1 MATMNRT
8 FLIEAI
14 VVNAILI
21 PLLYLITKNYDLRT
35 AYWLSEGF
43 TPTTVRY
50 PLLMIT
56 SAVKGSTRIPGLLS
70 VDWQQVIA
78 LLLVLTDATYAW
90 SAFKSSRGRT
100 VQETSLA

>member
-1 MATMNRT
+1 LNRT

-21 PLLYLITKNYDLRT
+21 PLLVLITKNYDLRT

-43 TPTTVRY
+43 TPTTARY

-78 LLLVLTDATYAW
+78 LILVVTDGTYAW
-90 SAFKSSRGRT
+90 SAYKSSRGRT
-100 VQETSLA
+100 IQETSLA

>member
-1 MATMNRT
+1 MNRA

-14 VVNAILI
+14 IVNAILI
-21 PLLYLITKNYDLRT
+21 PLLLLITKNYDLRT

-78 LLLVLTDATYAW
+78 VILVVTDATYAW
-90 SAFKSSRGRT
+90 SAYKSNRGRT
-100 VQETSLA
+100 V

>member
-1 MATMNRT
+1 MNRT

-21 PLLYLITKNYDLRT
+21 PLLFLITKNYDLRT

-50 PLLMIT
+50 PLLLIT

-70 VDWQQVIA
+70 VDWQQVVA
-78 LLLVLTDATYAW
+78 LILVVTDATYAW
-90 SAFKSSRGRT
+90 SAYKGSRGRT